1 MSVWFQS
8 IWFVRIKSKYICLPC
23 WGGCDGACVGAVWS
37 GAWVINGG
45 GHTLSLFDENSPAV
59 ITGGFL
65 LSLIGGSSQQTPNAW
80 RPSSVKNVQL

>member
-8 IWFVRIKSKYICLPC
+8 ICFVRIESKYIFLPC
-23 WGGCDGACVGAVWS
+23 CGGCVGAVWWA